1 MTLLKRVVFVASWL
15 VMLPASAFAQATLAG
30 VVKDPS
36 GAVLPGVTVEAS
48 SPALIEKARSAVTD
62 GTGQYQIVDL
72 RPGTYAVTFT
82 LSGFSSVKRD
92 ALEVSGAGVITV
104 NADMRVGNV
113 AETVNVSGEAPVVD
127 TQSTKR
133 QAVLENKTI
142 NELPVA
148 RGYGAILAAVP
159 TLQGAG
165 ASSSSSVN
173 PSFFTAHGGPGNEG
187 TVQLDGLN
195 VGAAFNGGG
204 VSGNAYDVANSQEM
218 QISISGNL
226 GDAET
231 GGPILN
237 IVPMTGGN
245 RFTGSFFGTGAGSWA
260 QGNNVDAELKAQGVQ
275 EAAGLIK
282 LWDLSAAVGGPIK
295 KDKLWFFG
303 NYRDFGNHTQ
313 VPGLT
318 ANKFAGDASHWD
330 YAPDPAVLGRTATSK
345 TVMSVRLTSQLTPR
359 NKVSFYYD
367 YQFDCDQGGMNK
379 TDGCR
384 PRGDDWVPG
393 TVFGAPFSPEANTNY
408 WDAREI
414 ISQATWSS
422 PVTNKLLLEAG
433 YATFVSHWG
442 WMKQPGAIT
451 NLVQM
456 TTVVPEFRVF
466 RGVDNILDNTQ
477 NPNTWRA
484 SATYVTGANNMKFGY
499 RGAYH
504 VEQTTD
510 LSNDAGYIL
519 TDLGFIVPGM
529 YSATMRIAPW
539 QQSNRTQYHALYA
552 QDQWTRGRLTLQG
565 AVRYDRA
572 WSWFPSE
579 HNGAP
584 QAGVWNKAPITF
596 QETKGVTGYNDVTP
610 RGGVAYDIF
619 GNGKTSLKVYA
630 GKYLQS
636 ANNQENYT
644 VSNPALDGRNGRRG
658 PNFQTTASRTVIDFN
673 GNHVPDCNM
682 LLNAPNGEC
691 VAADLGNF
699 ANPNA
704 STIVNPAVLSGSGVR
719 PYDWQY
725 GVSVQQQVAPRTS
738 VEIGWARRD
747 FANFFVY
754 DNINI
759 GPNDFAM
766 ATFNG
771 AAERQAARRRRLP
784 GDVQHAQARCQHGH
798 PEPVHVR
805 QRLRRLDEP
814 LERRRHHRQFAR
826 ASGPDAADRF
836 EHGPRHRRLLRGR
849 REGAR
854 AAELGADQP
863 VAVHG
868 QHLSARDRVP
878 EGRDVADAGEGL
890 CHLHPAEG
898 RRAHQR
904 HLPVPA
910 ELDVRRG
917 RVARRQ
923 QHGPLGHLR
932 GADGTTG
939 EPVAAGGGVRGP
951 HQPDRHAVRE
961 DRQLRQQAGEL
972 RRRRPEPVQLEHGH
986 GVPAELRGRLAV
998 SEPDGDSQS
1007 AVRAVQRHCGFL
1019 EARGWRLG
1027 QRAAAL
1033 SPFLCPSV
1041 WIVLYIN
1048 A

>member
-1 MTLLKRVVFVASWL
+1 MTLLKRVAFVASWL
-15 VMLPASAFAQATLAG
+15 VILPASAYAQATLAG
-30 VVKDPS
+30 IVRDPS

-48 SPALIEKARSAVTD
+48 SPALIEKARSAITD
-62 GTGQYQIVDL
+62 GSGQYQIVDL
-72 RPGTYAVTFT
+72 RPGTYSVTFS

-104 NADMRVGNV
+104 NADMKVGNV

-245 RFTGSFFGTGAGSWA
+245 QFKGTFFGTGAGSWA

-282 LWDLSAAVGGPIK
+282 LWDISGAGGGPIK
-295 KDKLWFFG
+295 RDKLWFFA
-303 NYRDFGNHTQ
+303 NVRDFGNHTQ

-318 ANKFAGDASHWD
+318 ANKYAGDASHWD

-384 PRGDDWVPG
+384 PRGDNWVPG

-466 RGVDNILDNTQ
+466 RGVDNMLDNTQ

-484 SATYVTGANNMKFGY
+484 SATYVTGSNNMKFGY

-510 LSNDAGYIL
+510 LSNDAGYVL
-519 TDLGFIVPGM
+519 TDLGFVVPGM
-529 YSATMRIAPW
+529 YQATMRIAPW
-539 QQSNRTQYHALYA
+539 QQSNRTQYNALYA

-565 AVRYDRA
+565 ALRYDHA

-596 QETKGVTGYNDVTP
+596 AETKGVTGYNDITP
-610 RGGVAYDIF
+610 RGGAAYDIF

-658 PNFQTTASRTVIDFN
+658 PNFQTTANRLFLDFN

-682 LLNAPNGEC
+682 LQNAPNGEC
-691 VAADLGNF
+691 ITDLGNF

-704 STIVNPAVLSGSGVR
+704 STIVNPAVLSGWGVR

-725 GVSVQQQVAPRTS
+725 GVSVQQEVAPRTS
-738 VEIGWARRD
+738 LEIGWARRD

-759 GPNDFAM
+759 GPNDFAL
-766 ATFNG
+766 ATFTAPKSSKLPDGGGYPVTYNMLKAGANTAIQNRFTFAGDYGDWTNHWNGVDITVNSRVRQGLTLQIGSSTGRAIVDYCGVAAKVPELLNG
-771 AAERQAARRRRLP
+771 ALTNPSPFVGSTYQLSTACRKQESWQTQVRGFATYILP
-784 GDVQHAQARCQHGH
+784 KADVLISGIFRFQPNSQFGVGAT
-798 PEPVHVR
+798 PEGNSTGLSANYVVPTGQTVNLLSPGEV
-805 QRLRRLDEP
+805 
-814 LERRRHHRQFAR
+814 F
-826 ASGPDAADRF
+826 ADRINQIDMRF
-836 EHGPRHRRLLRGR
+836 GKLVNFGNKRANFAVDVLNLFNANTGTAFQQNYGDGSQYLNPTAILNPRF
-849 REGAR
+849 
-854 AAELGADQP
+854 
-863 VAVHG
+863 
-868 QHLSARDRVP
+868 
-878 EGRDVADAGEGL
+878 
-890 CHLHPAEG
+890 
-898 RRAHQR
+898 
-904 HLPVPA
+904 
-910 ELDVRRG
+910 VRFN
-917 RVARRQ
+917 VTV
-923 QHGPLGHLR
+923 
-932 GADGTTG
+932 D
-939 EPVAAGGGVRGP
+939 
-951 HQPDRHAVRE
+951 
-961 DRQLRQQAGEL
+961 
-972 RRRRPEPVQLEHGH
+972 
-986 GVPAELRGRLAV
+986 
-998 SEPDGDSQS
+998 
-1007 AVRAVQRHCGFL
+1007 F
-1019 EARGWRLG
+1019 
-1027 QRAAAL
+1027 
-1033 SPFLCPSV
+1033 
-1041 WIVLYIN
+1041 
-1048 A
+1048 

>member
-1 MTLLKRVVFVASWL
+1 MTLLKRVVFVASCL
-15 VMLPASAFAQATLAG
+15 AILPASAYAQATLAG
-30 VVKDPS
+30 VVKDAS

-48 SPALIEKARSAVTD
+48 SPALIEKTRTAVTD

-82 LSGFSSVKRD
+82 LAGFSSVKREG
-92 ALEVSGAGVITV
+92 LEISGAGVINV
-104 NADMRVGNV
+104 NGDMKVGNV

-204 VSGNAYDVANSQEM
+204 VSGNAYDVANAQEM
-218 QISISGNL
+218 QIAISGNL

-245 RFTGSFFGTGAGSWA
+245 QFKGTFFVTGAGSWA
-260 QGNNVDAELKAQGVQ
+260 QGNNVDDALRAQGVT

-282 LWDLSAAVGGPIK
+282 LWDVSGAVGGPIK
-295 KDKLWFFG
+295 RDKLWFFL
-303 NYRDFGNHTQ
+303 NVRDFGNHTQ
-313 VPGLT
+313 IPGLY

-330 YAPDPAVLGRTATSK
+330 YAPDTAVLGRTATSK
-345 TVMSVRLTSQLTPR
+345 TVTSVRLTSQLTPR

-367 YQFDCDQGGMNK
+367 YQWDCDQGGMNK

-384 PRGDDWVPG
+384 PRGDNWVPG
-393 TVFGAPFSPEANTNY
+393 TVFGNAFSAEANTNY

-414 ISQATWSS
+414 ISQVTWSS

-456 TTVVPEFRVF
+456 TSLAPFRVY
-466 RGVDNILDNTQ
+466 RGVDNIIDNTQ

-484 SATYVTGANNMKFGY
+484 SATYVTGAHNLKVGY

-504 VEQTTD
+504 VEQTED
-510 LSNDAGYIL
+510 DANDARYTL
-519 TDLGFIVPGM
+519 TDLTFLVPGM

-539 QQSNRTQYHALYA
+539 QQSNRTEYHAFYA
-552 QDQWTRGRLTLQG
+552 QDQWTQGRLTLQG
-565 AVRYDRA
+565 ALRYDRA

-584 QAGVWNKAPITF
+584 ETSVWNARPITF
-596 QETKGVTGYNDVTP
+596 PETKGVTGYNDITP
-610 RGGVAYDIF
+610 RFGAAYDVF
-619 GNGKTSLKVYA
+619 GNGRTSLKVNA

-644 VSNPALDGRNGRRG
+644 AGNPALDGRNGRRG
-658 PNFQTTASRTVIDFN
+658 PNFQVQASRTFIDFN

-691 VAADLGNF
+691 IAADLGNF

-704 STIVNPAVLSGSGVR
+704 QTIINPAVLSGWGVR
-719 PYDWQY
+719 PYDWGF

-738 VEIGWARRD
+738 LEVGFARRD

-754 DNINI
+754 DNVNLSASDFTLVSATAPKDPKLPDGGGYPVSYYVVKPGANTAIQNKYTFASDYGDWTNHWNGVDITLNSRVRSGLTLQI
-759 GPNDFAM
+759 GSSTGRAIVDNCAVAAKVPEMLNAALTNPSPFTANVYQLASSCRKEESWQTQVRGFATYILPKADVLISGIFRFQPNSMFGVG
-766 ATFNG
+766 ATPEGNSTGLSANAPTLVNG
-771 AAERQAARRRRLP
+771 AATTVNLVPP
-784 GDVQHAQARCQHGH
+784 GTY
-798 PEPVHVR
+798 
-805 QRLRRLDEP
+805 
-814 LERRRHHRQFAR
+814 F
-826 ASGPDAADRF
+826 ADRINQIDMRF
-836 EHGPRHRRLLRGR
+836 GKIVNFGSKRANFAVDVLNLFNANTGTNFQQNYDGSTYLNPTQILNPRF
-849 REGAR
+849 
-854 AAELGADQP
+854 
-863 VAVHG
+863 
-868 QHLSARDRVP
+868 
-878 EGRDVADAGEGL
+878 
-890 CHLHPAEG
+890 
-898 RRAHQR
+898 
-904 HLPVPA
+904 
-910 ELDVRRG
+910 VRFN
-917 RVARRQ
+917 VTV
-923 QHGPLGHLR
+923 
-932 GADGTTG
+932 D
-939 EPVAAGGGVRGP
+939 
-951 HQPDRHAVRE
+951 
-961 DRQLRQQAGEL
+961 
-972 RRRRPEPVQLEHGH
+972 
-986 GVPAELRGRLAV
+986 
-998 SEPDGDSQS
+998 
-1007 AVRAVQRHCGFL
+1007 F
-1019 EARGWRLG
+1019 
-1027 QRAAAL
+1027 
-1033 SPFLCPSV
+1033 
-1041 WIVLYIN
+1041 
-1048 A
+1048 

>member
-1 MTLLKRVVFVASWL
+1 MTLMRKVVFAAAWL
-15 VMLPASAFAQATLAG
+15 IVLPVSAYAQATLSG

-48 SPALIEKARSAVTD
+48 SPALIEKARTALTD

-72 RPGTYAVTFT
+72 RPGTYTVTFT

-92 ALEVSGAGVITV
+92 GVEVSGAGVINV
-104 NADMRVGNV
+104 NADLRVGNV

-127 TQSTKR
+127 TQSSKR

-237 IVPMTGGN
+237 IVPQSGGN
-245 RFTGSFFGTGAGSWA
+245 QFKGTFFGTGAGSWA

-282 LWDLSAAVGGPIK
+282 LWDISGALGGPIK
-295 KDKLWFFG
+295 RDKLWFFL
-303 NYRDFGNHTQ
+303 NVRDFGNHTQ

-318 ANKFAGDASHWD
+318 ANKYAGDASHWD

-345 TVMSVRLTSQLTPR
+345 TVTSVRLTSQVTPR

-367 YQFDCDQGGMNK
+367 YQWDCDQGGMNK

-384 PRGDDWVPG
+384 PRGDTWVPG

-456 TTVVPEFRVF
+456 TSLVPTFRVY
-466 RGVDNILDNTQ
+466 RGVDNMLDNTQ

-484 SATYVTGANNMKFGY
+484 SATYVTGAHNMKFGY

-519 TDLGFIVPGM
+519 TDLGFLVPGM

-539 QQSNRTQYHALYA
+539 QQSNRTQYNAIFA
-552 QDQWTRGRLTLQG
+552 QDQWTRNRLTLQG
-565 AVRYDRA
+565 AVRYDHA
-572 WSWFPSE
+572 WSWFPAE

-584 QAGVWNKAPITF
+584 QAGVWNKSPITF
-596 QETKGVTGYNDVTP
+596 PQTTGVTGYNDITP
-610 RGGVAYDIF
+610 RGGAAYDVF

-644 VSNPALDGRNGRRG
+644 VGNPALDGRNGRRG
-658 PNFQTTASRTVIDFN
+658 PNFQTTASRTFIDFN

-691 VAADLGNF
+691 IAADLGNF

-704 STIVNPAVLSGSGVR
+704 STLINPAVLSGWGVR

-725 GVSVQQQVAPRTS
+725 GVSVQQEVAPRTS
-738 VEIGWARRD
+738 LEVGWARRD
-747 FANFFVY
+747 FRNFFVY
-754 DNINI
+754 DNINV
-759 GPNDFAM
+759 GPNDFALTTVT
-766 ATFNG
+766 APRN
-771 AAERQAARRRRLP
+771 ANLP
-784 GDVQHAQARCQHGH
+784 GGGGYTAQYYLLKPTANPAIQNRFTFAGDYGDWTNHWSGVDITVNSRMRQGLTLQIGSSTGRAIVDNCGVAAKVPELLNPALTNPSPFIGSIYQMASSCRKVESWQTQVRGFASYILPKADVLISGIFRFQPNSTFGVGAT
-798 PEPVHVR
+798 PEGNSTGLSANYVAPTGQTVNLLPPGEV
-805 QRLRRLDEP
+805 
-814 LERRRHHRQFAR
+814 F
-826 ASGPDAADRF
+826 ADRINQIDMRF
-836 EHGPRHRRLLRGR
+836 GKIMNFGNKRANFAVDVLNLLNANTGTAFQQNYGDGSQYLWPTAILNPRF
-849 REGAR
+849 
-854 AAELGADQP
+854 
-863 VAVHG
+863 
-868 QHLSARDRVP
+868 
-878 EGRDVADAGEGL
+878 
-890 CHLHPAEG
+890 
-898 RRAHQR
+898 
-904 HLPVPA
+904 
-910 ELDVRRG
+910 VRFN
-917 RVARRQ
+917 VTV
-923 QHGPLGHLR
+923 
-932 GADGTTG
+932 D
-939 EPVAAGGGVRGP
+939 
-951 HQPDRHAVRE
+951 
-961 DRQLRQQAGEL
+961 
-972 RRRRPEPVQLEHGH
+972 
-986 GVPAELRGRLAV
+986 
-998 SEPDGDSQS
+998 
-1007 AVRAVQRHCGFL
+1007 F
-1019 EARGWRLG
+1019 
-1027 QRAAAL
+1027 
-1033 SPFLCPSV
+1033 
-1041 WIVLYIN
+1041 
-1048 A
+1048 

>member
-1 MTLLKRVVFVASWL
+1 MTLKRVVFVASWL
-15 VMLPASAFAQATLAG
+15 AILPASAYAQATLAG
-30 VVKDPS
+30 IVKDPS

-48 SPALIEKARSAVTD
+48 SPALIEKARSAITD
-62 GTGQYQIVDL
+62 GSGLYQIVDL
-72 RPGTYAVTFT
+72 RPGTYSVTFS

-104 NADMRVGNV
+104 NADMKVGNV
-113 AETVNVSGEAPVVD
+113 AETVNVNAESPVVD

-245 RFTGSFFGTGAGSWA
+245 QFKGSFFGTGAGSWA

-275 EAAGLIK
+275 EAAGMIK
-282 LWDLSAAVGGPIK
+282 LWDISGAGGGPIK
-295 KDKLWFFG
+295 KDKLWFFA
-303 NYRDFGNHTQ
+303 NVRDFGNHTQ

-318 ANKFAGDASHWD
+318 ANKYAGDASHGD

-384 PRGDDWVPG
+384 PRGDNWVPG

-466 RGVDNILDNTQ
+466 RGVDNMLDNTQ

-539 QQSNRTQYHALYA
+539 QQSNRTQYHAFYA

-565 AVRYDRA
+565 ALRYDRA

-596 QETKGVTGYNDVTP
+596 AESKGVTGYNDITP
-610 RGGVAYDIF
+610 RVGAAYDIF

-658 PNFQTTASRTVIDFN
+658 PNFQTTASRTFIDFN

-682 LLNAPNGEC
+682 LQNAPNGEC

-704 STIVNPAVLSGSGVR
+704 STIVNPAVLSGWGVR

-738 VEIGWARRD
+738 LEIGWARRD

-759 GPNDFAM
+759 GPNDFAL
-766 ATFNG
+766 ATFTAPKSGKLPDGGGYPVTYNMLKPG
-771 AAERQAARRRRLP
+771 ANTAIQNKFTFASDY
-784 GDVQHAQARCQHGH
+784 GDWTNHWSGVDITVNSR
-798 PEPVHVR
+798 VR
-805 QRLRRLDEP
+805 QGLTLQIGSSTGRAIVDYCGVAAKVPELLNSALTNPSPFTANTYQLSTACRKQESWQTQVRG
-814 LERRRHHRQFAR
+814 FATYILPKADVLISGIFR
-826 ASGPDAADRF
+826 FQPNSTFGVGASPEGNSTGLSAIYVTPTGQQVNLLPPGEVFADRINQIDMRFGKIVNFGNKRANFAVDVLNLFNANTGTAF
-836 EHGPRHRRLLRGR
+836 EQNYGDGSRYLNPTAILNPRF
-849 REGAR
+849 
-854 AAELGADQP
+854 
-863 VAVHG
+863 
-868 QHLSARDRVP
+868 
-878 EGRDVADAGEGL
+878 
-890 CHLHPAEG
+890 
-898 RRAHQR
+898 
-904 HLPVPA
+904 
-910 ELDVRRG
+910 VRFN
-917 RVARRQ
+917 VTV
-923 QHGPLGHLR
+923 
-932 GADGTTG
+932 D
-939 EPVAAGGGVRGP
+939 
-951 HQPDRHAVRE
+951 
-961 DRQLRQQAGEL
+961 
-972 RRRRPEPVQLEHGH
+972 
-986 GVPAELRGRLAV
+986 
-998 SEPDGDSQS
+998 
-1007 AVRAVQRHCGFL
+1007 F
-1019 EARGWRLG
+1019 
-1027 QRAAAL
+1027 
-1033 SPFLCPSV
+1033 
-1041 WIVLYIN
+1041 
-1048 A
+1048 

>member
-1 MTLLKRVVFVASWL
+1 MSLLRRMVLLMVGL
-15 VMLPASAFAQATLAG
+15 VLLPVSAYAQATLAG

-48 SPALIEKARSAVTD
+48 SPALIEKTRSAITD
-62 GTGQYQIVDL
+62 GSGQFQIVDL
-72 RPGTYAVTFT
+72 RPGTYGVTFT
-82 LSGFSSVKRD
+82 LTGFSTVKREG
-92 ALEVSGAGVITV
+92 LEVSGSGVITV
-104 NADMRVGNV
+104 NADLKVGNV
-113 AETVNVSGEAPVVD
+113 SETVNVTSEAPVVEV
-127 TQSTKR
+127 QSTKR
-133 QAVLENKTI
+133 QAVIENKTI

-204 VSGNAYDVANSQEM
+204 VSGNAYDVANAQEM

-237 IVPMTGGN
+237 LVPQTGGN
-245 RFTGSFFGTGAGSWA
+245 RFKGSFFGTSAGSWA
-260 QGNNVDAELKAQGVQ
+260 QGNNVDDALKAQGVQ

-282 LWDLSAAVGGPIK
+282 LWDISGAVGGPIK
-295 KDKLWFFG
+295 RDKLWFFA
-303 NYRDFGNHTQ
+303 NVRDFGNHTQ
-313 VPGLT
+313 VPGLY
-318 ANKFAGDASHWD
+318 ANKYAGDASHWD
-330 YAPDPAVLGRTATSK
+330 YAPDLNVLGRTATSK
-345 TVMSVRLTSQLTPR
+345 TVTSVRLTSQLTPR

-367 YQFDCDQGGMNK
+367 YQWDCDQGGMNK
-379 TDGCR
+379 SDGCR
-384 PRGDDWVPG
+384 PRGDNWVPG

-442 WMKQPGAIT
+442 WMKQPGALT

-456 TTVVPEFRVF
+456 TTVVPTFEVY
-466 RGVDNILDNTQ
+466 RGVDNMIDNTQ

-484 SATYVTGANNMKFGY
+484 SATYVTGAHNLKVGY

-519 TDLGFIVPGM
+519 TDLGFLVPGM

-539 QQSNRTQYHALYA
+539 QQSNRTEYHAIYA
-552 QDQWTRGRLTLQG
+552 QDQWTHNRLTLQG
-565 AVRYDRA
+565 ALRYDRA

-596 QETKGVTGYNDVTP
+596 QQATGVTGYNDITP
-610 RGGVAYDIF
+610 RGGLAYDVF
-619 GNGKTSLKVYA
+619 GNGKTSFKVNV

-658 PNFQTTASRTVIDFN
+658 PNFQTTASRTFIDFN

-704 STIVNPAVLSGSGVR
+704 STIVNPAVLSGWGVR

-725 GVSVQQQVAPRTS
+725 GVSVQQEVAPRTS
-738 VEIGWARRD
+738 LEVGWARRD
-747 FANFFVY
+747 FRNFFVY
-754 DNINI
+754 DNVNI
-759 GPNDFAM
+759 GPNDFT
-766 ATFNG
+766 ATTITAPSSGKLPNG
-771 AAERQAARRRRLP
+771 GGYPTTYDLLNGNAVNRPIQNRFTFA
-784 GDVQHAQARCQHGH
+784 GDYGDWTNHWNGVDIT
-798 PEPVHVR
+798 VNS
-805 QRLRRLDEP
+805 RLRQGLTLQIGSSTGRAIVDNCAVVAKVPEMLNPALTNPSPFTSNIYQPAGSCRKE
-814 LERRRHHRQFAR
+814 ESWQTQVRGFA
-826 ASGPDAADRF
+826 AYTMPKADVLISGIFRFQPNSMFGVGATPEGNSTGLSANYVAPTGQTVNLLPPGQVFADRINQIDMRF
-836 EHGPRHRRLLRGR
+836 GKIINFGNKRANIAVDVLNLFNANTGTAFQQNYGDGSQYLNPTAILNPRF
-849 REGAR
+849 
-854 AAELGADQP
+854 
-863 VAVHG
+863 
-868 QHLSARDRVP
+868 
-878 EGRDVADAGEGL
+878 
-890 CHLHPAEG
+890 
-898 RRAHQR
+898 
-904 HLPVPA
+904 
-910 ELDVRRG
+910 VRFN
-917 RVARRQ
+917 VTV
-923 QHGPLGHLR
+923 
-932 GADGTTG
+932 D
-939 EPVAAGGGVRGP
+939 
-951 HQPDRHAVRE
+951 
-961 DRQLRQQAGEL
+961 
-972 RRRRPEPVQLEHGH
+972 
-986 GVPAELRGRLAV
+986 
-998 SEPDGDSQS
+998 
-1007 AVRAVQRHCGFL
+1007 F
-1019 EARGWRLG
+1019 
-1027 QRAAAL
+1027 
-1033 SPFLCPSV
+1033 
-1041 WIVLYIN
+1041 
-1048 A
+1048 

>member
-1 MTLLKRVVFVASWL
+1 MPLLKRVVFVASCL
-15 VMLPASAFAQATLAG
+15 AILPASAYAQATLAG
-30 VVKDPS
+30 VIKDAS
-36 GAVLPGVTVEAS
+36 GAVLPGVSVEAS
-48 SPALIEKARSAVTD
+48 SPALIEKARTAVTD

-82 LSGFSSVKRD
+82 LAGFSSVKREG
-92 ALEVSGAGVITV
+92 LEISGAGVINV
-104 NADMRVGNV
+104 NGEMKVGNV

-127 TQSTKR
+127 TQTTKR

-204 VSGNAYDVANSQEM
+204 VSGNAYDVANAQEM
-218 QISISGNL
+218 QIAISGNL

-245 RFTGSFFGTGAGSWA
+245 QFKGTFFVTSAGSWA
-260 QGNNVDAELKAQGVQ
+260 QGNNVDDALRAQGVT

-282 LWDLSAAVGGPIK
+282 LWDVSGAVGGPIK
-295 KDKLWFFG
+295 RDKLWFFV
-303 NYRDFGNHTQ
+303 NVRDFGNHTQ
-313 VPGLT
+313 IPGLY

-330 YAPDPAVLGRTATSK
+330 YAPDTAVLGRTATSK
-345 TVMSVRLTSQLTPR
+345 TVTSVRLTSQVTPR

-367 YQFDCDQGGMNK
+367 YQWDCDQGGMNK

-384 PRGDDWVPG
+384 PRGDNWVPG
-393 TVFGAPFSPEANTNY
+393 TVFGNAFSAEANTNY

-414 ISQATWSS
+414 ISEVTWSS

-456 TTVVPEFRVF
+456 TSLAPFRVY
-466 RGVDNILDNTQ
+466 RGVDNIIDNTQ

-484 SATYVTGANNMKFGY
+484 SATYVTGAHNLKVGY

-504 VEQTTD
+504 VEQTED
-510 LSNDAGYIL
+510 DASDARYTL
-519 TDLGFIVPGM
+519 TDLTFLVPGM

-539 QQSNRTQYHALYA
+539 QQSNRTEYHAFFA

-565 AVRYDRA
+565 ALRYDRA

-584 QAGVWNKAPITF
+584 ETSVWNARPITF
-596 QETKGVTGYNDVTP
+596 PETKGVTGYNDITP
-610 RGGVAYDIF
+610 RFGAAYDLF
-619 GNGKTSLKVYA
+619 GNGKTSLKVNV

-644 VSNPALDGRNGRRG
+644 AGNPALDGRNGRRG
-658 PNFQTTASRTVIDFN
+658 PNFQVQASRTFIDFN

-691 VAADLGNF
+691 IAADLGNF

-704 STIVNPAVLSGSGVR
+704 QTIINPAVLSGWGVR
-719 PYDWQY
+719 PYDWQF

-738 VEIGWARRD
+738 LEVGFARRD

-754 DNINI
+754 DNVNLAASDFSLINATAPKDPKLPDGGGYPVSYNI
-759 GPNDFAM
+759 VKPGANAAIQNTYTFASDYGDWTNHWNGVDITLNSRVRSGLTLQLGSSTGRAIVDNCAVAAKVPEMLNAALTNPSPFTANVYQLASSCRKEESWQTQVRGFATYILPKADVLISGIFRFQPNSMFGVGASPEGNSTGLS
-766 ATFNG
+766 ANAPAVVNG
-771 AAERQAARRRRLP
+771 AATTVNLVAP
-784 GDVQHAQARCQHGH
+784 GTY
-798 PEPVHVR
+798 
-805 QRLRRLDEP
+805 
-814 LERRRHHRQFAR
+814 F
-826 ASGPDAADRF
+826 ADRINQIDMRF
-836 EHGPRHRRLLRGR
+836 GKIFNFGNK
-849 REGAR
+849 R
-854 AAELGADQP
+854 AN
-863 VAVHG
+863 VAV
-868 QHLSARDRVP
+868 
-878 EGRDVADAGEGL
+878 DVLNLFNANTGTNFQQNYDGSTYL
-890 CHLHPAEG
+890 NPTQILNP
-898 RRAHQR
+898 RF
-904 HLPVPA
+904 
-910 ELDVRRG
+910 VRFN
-917 RVARRQ
+917 VTV
-923 QHGPLGHLR
+923 
-932 GADGTTG
+932 D
-939 EPVAAGGGVRGP
+939 
-951 HQPDRHAVRE
+951 
-961 DRQLRQQAGEL
+961 
-972 RRRRPEPVQLEHGH
+972 
-986 GVPAELRGRLAV
+986 
-998 SEPDGDSQS
+998 
-1007 AVRAVQRHCGFL
+1007 F
-1019 EARGWRLG
+1019 
-1027 QRAAAL
+1027 
-1033 SPFLCPSV
+1033 
-1041 WIVLYIN
+1041 
-1048 A
+1048 